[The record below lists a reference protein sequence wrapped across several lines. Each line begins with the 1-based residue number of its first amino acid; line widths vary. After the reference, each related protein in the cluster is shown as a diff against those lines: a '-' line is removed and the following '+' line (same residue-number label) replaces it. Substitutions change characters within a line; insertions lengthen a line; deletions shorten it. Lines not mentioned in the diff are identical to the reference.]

1 MVITMGGGDMMDGV
15 TGNLGSAMGM
25 ASTGL
30 LVMGAA
36 VPLGML
42 KNMAN
47 GSTTAT
53 TKKKRKKK
61 TKRSKK

>member
-1 MVITMGGGDMMDGV
+1 MGGGDMMDGV
-15 TGNLGSAMGM
+15 TGNIGSAMSM

-36 VPLGML
+36 VPLGMM

-47 GSTTAT
+47 SSAT

-61 TKRSKK
+61 SKKGRK

>member
-1 MVITMGGGDMMDGV
+1 MSV
-15 TGNLGSAMGM
+15 TGNVGGAMEM

-42 KNMAN
+42 KHMAGGKSN
-47 GSTTAT
+47 RR
-53 TKKKRKKK
+53 RKK
-61 TKRSKK
+61 SKKSRR

>member
-1 MVITMGGGDMMDGV
+1 MTVA
-15 TGNLGSAMGM
+15 GNIGSAMEM

-42 KNMAN
+42 KNMAGN
-47 GSTTAT
+47 DDEPV
-53 TKKKRKKK
+53 KRKRKK
-61 TKRSKK
+61 SKKSKRK

>member
-1 MVITMGGGDMMDGV
+1 MTVA
-15 TGNLGSAMGM
+15 GNIGSAMEM

-42 KNMAN
+42 KNMAGN
-47 GSTTAT
+47 DEPV
-53 TKKKRKKK
+53 KRKRKK
-61 TKRSKK
+61 SKKNKRG

>member
-1 MVITMGGGDMMDGV
+1 MVITMGGDMMGSV
-15 TGNLGSAMGM
+15 TGNLGSAIGM